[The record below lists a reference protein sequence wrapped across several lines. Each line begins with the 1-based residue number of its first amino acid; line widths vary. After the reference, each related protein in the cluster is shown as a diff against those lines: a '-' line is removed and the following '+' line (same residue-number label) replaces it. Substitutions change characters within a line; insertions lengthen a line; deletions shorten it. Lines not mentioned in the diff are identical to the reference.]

1 MSELPNFHQE
11 FIEFIQEEA
20 RKEVNSMRKNDIS
33 RADLTQQNIR
43 NFSYNTELEKF
54 EKSNPLLLAAIGSI
68 SKGRIQKQKLL
79 FQKLA
84 LKLLPVLTSCQNY

>member
-54 EKSNPLLLAAIGSI
+54 EKSNPLLLAAIIGSI

-79 FQKLA
+79 FQIA
-84 LKLLPVLTSCQNY
+84 LKLLPVLTSYQNY